1 MRESKKKPLFL
12 SFEGPE
18 ASGKSTQLKLLK
30 KFLNKNKI
38 PCVFTREPGGT
49 LISEKLRK
57 IILNNKYAITTTEEI
72 LLLMSGRLNHIN
84 KVIKPSIEKGK
95 MVISDRFADSTF
107 IYQGYVNKFGLNKTI
122 SLHKQLL
129 NNFLPDKTFLFLIKP
144 AEILKRLKNRSRK
157 NKYDK
162 DDLNFHKKVI
172 NGYKKLSKNNKRF
185 ILINAENSFD
195 IVQNK
200 IQKTILKLIK

>member
-1 MRESKKKPLFL
+1 MEFKKKQMFL

-18 ASGKSTQLKLLK
+18 ASGKSTHLKLLK

-38 PCVFTREPGGT
+38 PFVFTREPGGT

-57 IILNNKYAITTTEEI
+57 IIWNSKYAITTTEEV

-84 KVIKPSIEKGK
+84 KIIKPSLEKGK

-107 IYQGYVNKFGLNKTI
+107 IYQGHVNEFGLNKTI
-122 SLHKQLL
+122 ALHKQLL
-129 NNFLPDKTFLFLIKP
+129 NNFLPHKTFLFLINP
-144 AEILKRLKNRSRK
+144 TEILKRLKNRSRT

-162 DDLNFHKKVI
+162 DDINFHKKVI

-200 IQKTILKLIK
+200 IQKTILKLLK

>member
-1 MRESKKKPLFL
+1 MEFKKKPLFL

-49 LISEKLRK
+49 SISEKLRK

>member
-1 MRESKKKPLFL
+1 MEFKKKPLFL

-38 PCVFTREPGGT
+38 HCVFTREPGGT
-49 LISEKLRK
+49 SISEKLRK
-57 IILNNKYAITTTEEI
+57 IFLNNKYAITTTEEI

>member
-1 MRESKKKPLFL
+1 MEFKKKPLFL

-49 LISEKLRK
+49 SISEKLRK

-84 KVIKPSIEKGK
+84 EIIKPSLEKGK
-95 MVISDRFADSTF
+95 IVISDRFADSSF
-107 IYQGYVNKFGLNKTI
+107 VYQGYVNNFGLKRTI

-129 NNFLPDKTFLFLIKP
+129 NNYLPDKTFLFLINPSK
-144 AEILKRLKNRSRK
+144 IIKRLKNRTRL

-162 DDLNFHKKVI
+162 HDINFHRKVI
-172 NGYKKLSKNNKRF
+172 SGYKKLSKNNKRF
-185 ILINAENSFD
+185 VLINAENSFD

>member
-1 MRESKKKPLFL
+1 MEFKKKPLFL
-12 SFEGPE
+12 SFEGHE

-49 LISEKLRK
+49 SISEKLRK

-84 KVIKPSIEKGK
+84 KVIIPSIEKGK

>member
-1 MRESKKKPLFL
+1 MEFKKKPLFL

-49 LISEKLRK
+49 SISEKLRK

-95 MVISDRFADSTF
+95 MIISDRFADSTF

>member
-1 MRESKKKPLFL
+1 MNKKKGIFI

-18 ASGKSTQLKLLK
+18 AVGKSTQLVSLK
-30 KFLNKNKI
+30 KFLKRKKI
-38 PCVFTREPGGT
+38 PFIFTREPGGT

-57 IILNNKYAITTTEEI
+57 IILNKKYSITTTEEI

-84 KVIKPSIEKGK
+84 KIIKPSLEKGK
-95 MVISDRFADSTF
+95 IVISDRFADSSF
-107 IYQGYVNKFGLNKTI
+107 VYQGYVNNFGLKRTI

-129 NNFLPDKTFLFLIKP
+129 NNYLPDKTFLFLINPSK
-144 AEILKRLKNRSRK
+144 IIKRLKNRTRL

-162 DDLNFHKKVI
+162 YDINFHQKVI
-172 NGYKKLSKNNKRF
+172 RGYKKLSKNNKRF
-185 ILINAENSFD
+185 VLINAENSFE

-200 IQKTILKLIK
+200 IQKIILKLMK